1 MEFWIRTAT
10 LQIGAKKYS
19 LDDLAFDFEVPFE
32 DSEELATATINA
44 YNLSAATR
52 NGIRKGDPVIINAGY
67 EGDMGVIFVGQV
79 SGLSHK
85 RSTTDWC
92 TKITATEALDEW
104 LTAQINKTYQK
115 GIKAKAMLQ
124 DLLNIF
130 GIEIGTFDLA
140 IDKEYPRG
148 KVCKGKLKDVLTEIV
163 VSDCKSRFLI
173 RCGKIII
180 NNPADGVNKGY
191 LLSPSTGLLR
201 SDEEREEIH
210 IETGLDTKK
219 STDTKNEEAAT
230 KKRSSLLNYHLG
242 PADLIKIQSSDL
254 NGRFMIVRGT
264 HRGSQSGDWK
274 TEIEVK
280 PA

>member
-44 YNLSAATR
+44 YNLSPATR
-52 NGIRKGDPVIINAGY
+52 NSISKGDPVIINAGY

-85 RSTTDWC
+85 HSSTDWC

-115 GIKAKAMLQ
+115 SIKAKAMLQ

-201 SDEEREEIH
+201 SDEEKEEIH

-230 KKRSSLLNYHLG
+230 KKRCSLLNYHLG

>member
-19 LDDLAFDFEVPFE
+19 LDDLTFDFEVPFE

-173 RCGKIII
+173 RCGKSSSTTPQTASTRATCYPRA
-180 NNPADGVNKGY
+180 PA
-191 LLSPSTGLLR
+191 SS
-201 SDEEREEIH
+201 
-210 IETGLDTKK
+210 
-219 STDTKNEEAAT
+219 AAT
-230 KKRSSLLNYHLG
+230 RSGKKYISRRGSTPRKAPTPRMRRRRRRSAAASSTTTSARPTSSKSSLPTLTAGL
-242 PADLIKIQSSDL
+242 
-254 NGRFMIVRGT
+254 
-264 HRGSQSGDWK
+264 
-274 TEIEVK
+274 
-280 PA
+280 

>member
-10 LQIGAKKYS
+10 LQIGTKKYS
-19 LDDLAFDFEVPFE
+19 LDDLTFDFEVPFE
-32 DSEELATATINA
+32 DSEELVTATINA

-140 IDKEYPRG
+140 LDKEYPRG
-148 KVCKGKLKDVLTEIV
+148 KVCKGKLKDVVVGFDSPAGWAASSSAAGKSSLTTPQTA
-163 VSDCKSRFLI
+163 STRATCCPRA
-173 RCGKIII
+173 
-180 NNPADGVNKGY
+180 PA
-191 LLSPSTGLLR
+191 SS
-201 SDEEREEIH
+201 
-210 IETGLDTKK
+210 
-219 STDTKNEEAAT
+219 AAT
-230 KKRSSLLNYHLG
+230 RRRKKY
-242 PADLIKIQSSDL
+242 
-254 NGRFMIVRGT
+254 T
-264 HRGSQSGDWK
+264 
-274 TEIEVK
+274 
-280 PA
+280 

>member
-1 MEFWIRTAT
+1 
-10 LQIGAKKYS
+10 
-19 LDDLAFDFEVPFE
+19 
-32 DSEELATATINA
+32 
-44 YNLSAATR
+44 
-52 NGIRKGDPVIINAGY
+52 
-67 EGDMGVIFVGQV
+67 
-79 SGLSHK
+79 
-85 RSTTDWC
+85 
-92 TKITATEALDEW
+92 
-104 LTAQINKTYQK
+104 
-115 GIKAKAMLQ
+115 MLQ

-191 LLSPSTGLLR
+191 LLSPRTGLLR
-201 SDEEREEIH
+201 SDEEKEEIH

-230 KKRSSLLNYHLG
+230 KKRCSLLNYHLG